1 MTQPPKQPVAD
12 IIDVHI
18 LDLAAQI
25 EALLRGVREIQRGVL
40 RVRGAVP
47 PAPGVEPAKDLQ
59 DQFANMLRV
68 CDALRDAVESGAET
82 AARLTSAQSKVE
94 DSDVSAGSAMP
105 DAG

>member
-1 MTQPPKQPVAD
+1 MAESPKQPIAD

-25 EALLRGVREIQRGVL
+25 EALLRSVREIQRGVL
-40 RVRGAVP
+40 RIRGAVP
-47 PAPGVEPAKDLQ
+47 PAPGVEPSKELQ

-82 AARLTSAQSKVE
+82 AATLRSAQRK
-94 DSDVSAGSAMP
+94 G
-105 DAG
+105 

>member
-25 EALLRGVREIQRGVL
+25 EALLRSVREIQRGVL

-47 PAPGVEPAKDLQ
+47 PAPGVEPARELQ
-59 DQFANMLRV
+59 DQFAKMLRL
-68 CDALRDAVESGAET
+68 CDTLRDAVESGAET
-82 AARLTSAQSKVE
+82 AATLKSAQTQ
-94 DSDVSAGSAMP
+94 D
-105 DAG
+105 